1 MIYKMNLF
9 EDDNK
14 NIKIYKADIKFN
26 IIKQKRSKGNGS
38 KNQ

>member
-1 MIYKMNLF
+1 MIYKMNRV

-14 NIKIYKADIKFN
+14 NIKIYKADIKSN